1 MDRNISILQTVPNSK
16 YAYIVNGILEDKSSM
31 GMRDYYKNDGKSSYD
46 PVIGRIQRD
55 IKKCISNSKENRKI
69 IETLIT
75 NITNSKRKPT
85 DKEYKKATK
94 ANVEHWE
101 SECSKLQLAYVT
113 YKSQVE
119 FLTPLLDDC
128 IFNQYLENSR
138 RNTLK
143 MLRDKFFMDGNK
155 DYLEQGVTWAM
166 EYAEKHKIKLDFD
179 ILPKY

>member
-1 MDRNISILQTVPNSK
+1 M
-16 YAYIVNGILEDKSSM
+16 
-31 GMRDYYKNDGKSSYD
+31 
-46 PVIGRIQRD
+46 
-55 IKKCISNSKENRKI
+55 
-69 IETLIT
+69 
-75 NITNSKRKPT
+75 
-85 DKEYKKATK
+85 
-94 ANVEHWE
+94 
-101 SECSKLQLAYVT
+101 
-113 YKSQVE
+113 E